1 MGVVA
6 REVSSTA
13 ARNQH
18 REASASTVVCSRGR
32 GGRGREDRSCVL
44 SRCSVVSDSFATPW
58 TVAYEAPLFLGFSR
72 LQYWSASHSLLQG
85 IFPARDRTCISCIGR
100 QADSL
105 LLSHLG
111 NPEDQLPDFT
121 PQLHQ
126 HHLQDRT
133 PCLSEPQFHHP
144 RTRDAQGTHIR
155 RVLQSA
161 LYLARGRSSLRGLN
175 QV

>member
-1 MGVVA
+1 M
-6 REVSSTA
+6 
-13 ARNQH
+13 
-18 REASASTVVCSRGR
+18 VCSRGR

-58 TVAYEAPLFLGFSR
+58 TVAYQAPLFLGFSR

-85 IFPARDRTCISCIGR
+85 IFPDRDRTCISCIGR

-111 NPEDQLPDFT
+111 NPEDQLPDCT
-121 PQLHQ
+121 SQLHQ
-126 HHLQDRT
+126 HHLQDRP
-133 PCLSEPQFHHP
+133 PCLSAPQFHHP

-155 RVLQSA
+155 KMLQTA